1 MDISTKEKYYF
12 DKYNLISEVDP
23 QNCGGTG
30 CCSTC
35 MYRKVDQ
42 SFENDYCV
50 LSLSKKREKSR
61 ILDEKSVDKGKR
73 KWYNSRAAAKKGAAI
88 RSKES
93 VA

>member
-12 DKYNLISEVDP
+12 DKYNLISAVDP
-23 QNCGGTG
+23 KNCCGTG

-50 LSLSKKREKSR
+50 LSLKEDK
-61 ILDEKSVDKGKR
+61 DERLGR
-73 KWYNSRAAAKKGAAI
+73 KL
-88 RSKES
+88 
-93 VA
+93 